1 MGEKPSTDLWD
12 MLVRHEGLRL
22 KPYRCPAGR
31 LTIGVGRNLEDKGIS
46 SSEAFNMLANDIVEC
61 EDDLKKVFPSW
72 NEYRKEI
79 QYALINV
86 RFNVGPSGFPKF
98 VKLIAAVKAYDFYGA
113 AYEIIDSKLAPK
125 RAQELAGLMRRGAE

>member
-61 EDDLKKVFPSW
+61 EDDLKKSSPVGTSTAKRFSTLLLMCGSMSAHPVFR
-72 NEYRKEI
+72 N
-79 QYALINV
+79 L
-86 RFNVGPSGFPKF
+86 
-98 VKLIAAVKAYDFYGA
+98 
-113 AYEIIDSKLAPK
+113 
-125 RAQELAGLMRRGAE
+125 